1 MFGKWIA
8 PGQSRLC
15 RDESLEL
22 GSGENLRDAERLKAE
37 VRSQRSEVRILHLR
51 RSCTSADS
59 STYLRDWDLAGVAS
73 PLKG

>member
-8 PGQSRLC
+8 PGQSRLW

-37 VRSQRSEVRILHLR
+37 VRSQRSGFSICVDPVHLR
-51 RSCTSADS
+51 IVLPISVTG
-59 STYLRDWDLAGVAS
+59 TWLAWQA
-73 PLKG
+73 P

>member
-8 PGQSRLC
+8 PGQSRLW

-37 VRSQRSEVRILHLR
+37 VRGQRSEVR
-51 RSCTSADS
+51 
-59 STYLRDWDLAGVAS
+59 AGFHKKDAKDAKS
-73 PLKG
+73 PRKS